1 MVPDSANDLMMALKV
16 SVLGLTPWASGN
28 VWKTRAASLWLPE
41 TMHAKMRALRERVE
55 GEDWKVEMA
64 SERRFAWPKSTMA
77 WGAWRGVRTVEAR
90 SRRVSGAE
98 ESFDVASDSAMRS
111 MWFSGVS
118 AAARQMERIW
128 SGGGGGEDLRREM
141 ESRVFSREVRG
152 VLGEDGLRMEPGV
165 GTGVVLAAVERR
177 RRTMCRTAA
186 AMAASGLGFRTRGEW
201 STLIA
206 SEISS

>member
-28 VWKTRAASLWLPE
+28 VWKTRAASVWLPE

-64 SERRFAWPKSTMA
+64 SGRRCAWPKSTMA

-98 ESFDVASDSAMRS
+98 ESFDAASDSAMRS
-111 MWFSGVS
+111 MCVSGVS

-141 ESRVFSREVRG
+141 ASRVFCREVRG
-152 VLGEDGLRMEPGV
+152 VLGEDGLRMEAGV
-165 GTGVVLAAVERR
+165 GTGAVVAAAVERR
-177 RRTMCRTAA
+177 RRTMWRTAA
-186 AMAASGLGFRTRGEW
+186 AMAASGLGFRTGGE
-201 STLIA
+201 
-206 SEISS
+206 